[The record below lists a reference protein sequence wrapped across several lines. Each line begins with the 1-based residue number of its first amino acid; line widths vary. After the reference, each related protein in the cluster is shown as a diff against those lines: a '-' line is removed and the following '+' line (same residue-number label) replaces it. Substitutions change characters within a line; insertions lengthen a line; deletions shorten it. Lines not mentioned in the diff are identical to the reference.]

1 MFLGPSLLS
10 LWRNDR
16 EKQGSLFALRSSKN
30 DTKELERGRE
40 MEEEGKEG
48 EGNTREKENGKT
60 ALRRVKLKW
69 ICDKWLLTTC
79 TQATGRRDATGSH
92 GKRGRKPDRARG
104 CPGDSPLPR
113 ARRLPDAEVRRA
125 NLTIKLTRLVRTP
138 TIMVNRSNSILAFSS
153 RRCSYRN

>member
-30 DTKELERGRE
+30 DTKELGRGRE
-40 MEEEGKEG
+40 IEEEGKEG
-48 EGNTREKENGKT
+48 NTGEKENGKT

-79 TQATGRRDATGSH
+79 TQATGRRDATESH

-104 CPGDSPLPR
+104 RPGDSPLPR
-113 ARRLPDAEVRRA
+113 TRRLPDAEVRRA
-125 NLTIKLTRLVRTP
+125 NLTIKLTRSVRTP
-138 TIMVNRSNSILAFSS
+138 TIMVNRSNSILAFLS
-153 RRCSYRN
+153 RRCSYRD